1 MAIQSFTPLLGHPRF
16 GSLAYPTVVPVSAS
30 NDIVLTAAQ
39 LLGGLLIQ
47 SKNGATNNTLPAAS
61 AISAAIPAPAVGMSF
76 DFALRNTG
84 NNTATVVV
92 GTGINSVTGNTL
104 TVATVNTRLFRLV
117 CTGVASQAVVGSS
130 DTYDLY
136 SLGVSAH

>member
-1 MAIQSFTPLLGHPRF
+1 MSITSFTPLMGHPRV
-16 GSLAYPTVVPVSAS
+16 GSLNYPTYAPA
-30 NDIVLTAAQ
+30 VLTATAVLTTAQ
-39 LLGGLLIQ
+39 LLGGLIVQ
-47 SKNGATNNTLPAAS
+47 TTNGATNNTLPTAAQLN
-61 AISAAIPAPAVGMSF
+61 AAIPAPAVGMSF
-76 DFALRNTG
+76 EFAVRNEG

-92 GTGINSVTGNTL
+92 GTGITSRTGNTL

-117 CTGVASQAVVGSS
+117 CTGVATPAVAGSV